1 MNNIVDMVK
10 YYLVHKNADDSIVSY
25 LKDKLNQ
32 TKINDLI
39 IIQIELLYTDPT
51 DKLVTNL
58 VSYINNKIN
67 IMLSDIKLFQLVN
80 LICEL
85 KYNIEKNKE
94 KILRL
99 ESENKNAFDK
109 IKTKDLNNDN
119 IFDEKDN
126 IIAAEL
132 INQTQNNTFLINK
145 LNSENNSINIWL
157 KNLENSFNKMINNSN
172 LECLLENYI
181 SLLSLINRDDN
192 INNYIS
198 FVANTI
204 DKKIFKNNLI
214 ESIVN
219 IIPELDRLY
228 NLNSNKKNKLYKL
241 LDYYID
247 VLDTDIKNS
256 ISNLEYEERLLLRE
270 KLETICYDI
279 LHNDIDSDDFKVQ
292 VINNYF
298 KYL

>member
-85 KYNIEKNKE
+85 KYNIEK
-94 KILRL
+94 
-99 ESENKNAFDK
+99 
-109 IKTKDLNNDN
+109 
-119 IFDEKDN
+119 
-126 IIAAEL
+126 
-132 INQTQNNTFLINK
+132 

-181 SLLSLINRDDN
+181 SLLALINRDDN

-247 VLDTDIKNS
+247 VLDSDIKNS

-292 VINNYF
+292 VINSYF

>member
-126 IIAAEL
+126 VIAAEL

-247 VLDTDIKNS
+247 VLDSDIKNS

-292 VINNYF
+292 VINSYF

>member
-94 KILRL
+94 KILKL

-132 INQTQNNTFLINK
+132 INQTQNNIFLISV
-145 LNSENNSINIWL
+145 LFLSVAVRV
-157 KNLENSFNKMINNSN
+157 SF
-172 LECLLENYI
+172 
-181 SLLSLINRDDN
+181 
-192 INNYIS
+192 
-198 FVANTI
+198 
-204 DKKIFKNNLI
+204 
-214 ESIVN
+214 
-219 IIPELDRLY
+219 
-228 NLNSNKKNKLYKL
+228 
-241 LDYYID
+241 
-247 VLDTDIKNS
+247 
-256 ISNLEYEERLLLRE
+256 
-270 KLETICYDI
+270 IC
-279 LHNDIDSDDFKVQ
+279 
-292 VINNYF
+292 
-298 KYL
+298 

>member
-94 KILRL
+94 KILKL

-132 INQTQNNTFLINK
+132 INQTQNNIFLINK

-181 SLLSLINRDDN
+181 SLLALINRDDN

-247 VLDTDIKNS
+247 VLDSDIKNS

-292 VINNYF
+292 VINSYF

>member
-132 INQTQNNTFLINK
+132 INQTQNNIFLINK

-181 SLLSLINRDDN
+181 SLLALINRDDN

-247 VLDTDIKNS
+247 VLDSDIKNS

-292 VINNYF
+292 VINSYF

>member
-119 IFDEKDN
+119 IFDKKDN

-132 INQTQNNTFLINK
+132 INQTQNNIFLINK

-181 SLLSLINRDDN
+181 SLLALINRDDN

-247 VLDTDIKNS
+247 VLDSDIKNS

-292 VINNYF
+292 VINSYF